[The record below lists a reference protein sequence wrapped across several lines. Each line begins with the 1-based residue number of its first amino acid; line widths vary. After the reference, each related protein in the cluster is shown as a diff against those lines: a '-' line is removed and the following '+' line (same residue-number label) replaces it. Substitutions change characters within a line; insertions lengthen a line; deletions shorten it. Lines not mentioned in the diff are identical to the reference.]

1 MSSYWLQFRAIY
13 PFQGFEDIRVTS
25 HFLGRETK
33 MKIKVLLQSLR
44 KVIYFF
50 LNFYPVCMHVFSLL
64 I

>member
-50 LNFYPVCMHVFSLL
+50 FLFFILCACVYFPS
-64 I
+64 